1 MQSIHTPLTNS
12 NYTIPQQRKT
22 LLTYTLNEALSAF
35 NVVTAVRLDFFYSG
49 NTVLDHPSISIFNAF
64 DIFINRLRR
73 IKVKGETISFFAN
86 WKKEFTQAKGDHIH
100 TVFYF
105 NHRSYSSFDAR
116 SLLFKKMLTIW
127 QRCTENLPLE
137 QKAHINIIPA
147 YLCESD
153 DVFRAKPSNEVN
165 EQQYKIK
172 HYFTIL
178 TNDIVEK
185 EQLPPYHRQK
195 HLMKKACGFFYWIS
209 YLGKTEQQAG
219 VRKSLG
225 IVINCT

>member
-1 MQSIHTPLTNS
+1 MQSIQAPLTNR
-12 NYTIPQQRKT
+12 NYTIPLQRVT
-22 LLTYTLNEALSAF
+22 LLTDTLNQALSTF
-35 NVVTAVRLDFFYSG
+35 NVVTAVRLDFSYSG
-49 NTVLDHPSISIFNAF
+49 DTVLDHPSISIFNAF
-64 DIFINRLRR
+64 DTFMNRLRR

-105 NHRSYSSFDAR
+105 NHSSFSSFDAR
-116 SLLFKKMLTIW
+116 SHLFKQMGTLW

-153 DVFRAKPSNEVN
+153 DVFRAKPWNEVN
-165 EQQYKIK
+165 EQQYKIN

-178 TNDIVEK
+178 TNDKVKE
-185 EQLPPYHRQK
+185 EQLLPYHRQK
-195 HLMKKACGFFYWIS
+195 HLMHKTCGFFYWIS

-219 VRKSLG
+219 LRKSLG
-225 IVINCT
+225 SVRS